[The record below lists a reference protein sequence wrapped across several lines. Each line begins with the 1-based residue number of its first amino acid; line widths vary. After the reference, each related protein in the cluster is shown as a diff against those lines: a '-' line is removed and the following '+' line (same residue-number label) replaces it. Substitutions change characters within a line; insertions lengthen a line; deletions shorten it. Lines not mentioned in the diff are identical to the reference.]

1 MTQRPAKGEIEFDLL
16 SNAVDSL
23 HHAIDNVAPLGEEAV
38 AKDYKQAILAVA
50 HAVELL
56 LKERLQREHPALI
69 WRNVETRR
77 YWYVD
82 HLHYGQA
89 SHLDVFDARGCT
101 LASRIWKESSMLR
114 SSTVKRR
121 LICKTKVIPN

>member
-1 MTQRPAKGEIEFDLL
+1 MTQRPAKREIEFDLL
-16 SNAVDSL
+16 S
-23 HHAIDNVAPLGEEAV
+23 VAPLGEEAV

-89 SHLDVFDARGCT
+89 SHLEVFDARGLHVGESNLEGT
-101 LASRIWKESSMLR
+101 VDASKLDRE
-114 SSTVKRR
+114 
-121 LICKTKVIPN
+121 KTIDL